1 MSFASCS
8 LDRSF
13 LRRWCRRRWGLRQA
27 AASWSKCT
35 PRRSKSDCGCWFS
48 YAAKYYR
55 YPCKPSDQRSEIDK
69 RDCAEDP
76 TCIVYMLAYSILHH
90 RNSLYISHH
99 YYTCYNTKTKPFK
112 VVAHTLPIRSF
123 HVGGIFERT
132 LGLLVSLHRVPNTC
146 ETSLPSGSTDSVLG
160 CSGPGCYIHPSSFH
174 PADRLVMSEKHCRST
189 KLSEQL
195 FEIIDDAVYR

>member
-1 MSFASCS
+1 
-8 LDRSF
+8 
-13 LRRWCRRRWGLRQA
+13 
-27 AASWSKCT
+27 
-35 PRRSKSDCGCWFS
+35 
-48 YAAKYYR
+48 
-55 YPCKPSDQRSEIDK
+55 
-69 RDCAEDP
+69 
-76 TCIVYMLAYSILHH
+76 MLVYSILHH

-195 FEIIDDAVYR
+195 FEIDDAVYRWALGRYHVTGPDDSHNARRRVLLRFLAGTRFDVVSPVELFADGCKTLFARHGDVVGSFAQHVRRSPSS